1 MLLIQSTKTVQESV
15 YLVLDTATA
24 LEPVDLDTVRVLE
37 PYNLVLDTETVDV
50 F

>member
-24 LEPVDLDTVRVLE
+24 LEPVDLDTVSVLE